1 MIARLQKKTGL
12 AIGAAWDIVCLDYLN
27 EAFRKLN
34 QNSKGGFVWQVK
46 STNLSVPAVQ
56 GFISLPADFDPGK
69 DAWLIGNST
78 TATSTVIPYVPWKD
92 WVNEEGYQVTGV
104 GLFSSWTFRPNFT
117 GAPATYAY
125 VAEMAPASAFGAAPF
140 LRFMYHAVNF
150 PPLANGANIF
160 FPTPDQFDSLIVDL
174 ALAEMRNVYRL
185 SGDQLEMQTT
195 MQAVNEIIDTYRTD
209 RYNLAGLSDQL
220 AQAQEKQT
228 TGAR

>member
-1 MIARLQKKTGL
+1 
-12 AIGAAWDIVCLDYLN
+12 
-27 EAFRKLN
+27 
-34 QNSKGGFVWQVK
+34 
-46 STNLSVPAVQ
+46 
-56 GFISLPADFDPGK
+56 
-69 DAWLIGNST
+69 
-78 TATSTVIPYVPWKD
+78 
-92 WVNEEGYQVTGV
+92 
-104 GLFSSWTFRPNFT
+104 
-117 GAPATYAY
+117 
-125 VAEMAPASAFGAAPF
+125 
-140 LRFMYHAVNF
+140 MYHAVNF